1 MVEHTEAGD
10 GQDCEHTTELDRSSL
25 GFAGP
30 GLPFAG
36 AASMR
41 ASLPSIEDGALPF
54 RSTSTLPPMPPLAL
68 PAPSPPPP
76 APLVRPAT
84 AQLTPP
90 PLAAP
95 ALAAPRTE
103 LGDVFRRAFGLSS
116 APSAAKPSEVAKAS
130 EPVSAP
136 ISAPVSV
143 PSSVPQSAPSSPPIS
158 MPSSAPIS
166 MPSSVS
172 PALRPAAPE
181 TVGMAATLKTTS
193 SFNVGSLRTASNSAL
208 PPELQA
214 AAQEARLASENTLE
228 RRAIVD
234 LLAFD
239 PEVPGRLRRSKDN
252 ARLFA
257 APMRS
262 QPGIDALATE
272 ISAEQR
278 ARNDVLRV
286 LSCGAPLAIETLAQS
301 FDALL
306 DEPLELDMPL
316 FLVEGEVTPTMDEVE
331 ALRAMVEH
339 AKPLAGSNKRMLAAL
354 ATAGEMLARPLP
366 PAPEAALTLCS
377 QIESASGELGLP
389 ARHLAK
395 LVERTLREAR
405 SYKRRT
411 LLGAPRLRATL
422 TVGST
427 TVPIYL
433 PNATAD
439 LLPLLPSFRMSALVE
454 TRPRE
459 DAAEASPTALVAFA
473 VGRVLRARGVAREG

>member
-1 MVEHTEAGD
+1 
-10 GQDCEHTTELDRSSL
+10 
-25 GFAGP
+25 
-30 GLPFAG
+30 
-36 AASMR
+36 
-41 ASLPSIEDGALPF
+41 
-54 RSTSTLPPMPPLAL
+54 
-68 PAPSPPPP
+68 
-76 APLVRPAT
+76 
-84 AQLTPP
+84 
-90 PLAAP
+90 
-95 ALAAPRTE
+95 
-103 LGDVFRRAFGLSS
+103 
-116 APSAAKPSEVAKAS
+116 
-130 EPVSAP
+130 
-136 ISAPVSV
+136 
-143 PSSVPQSAPSSPPIS
+143 
-158 MPSSAPIS
+158 
-166 MPSSVS
+166 
-172 PALRPAAPE
+172 
-181 TVGMAATLKTTS
+181 MAATLKTTS

-214 AAQEARLASENTLE
+214 VAQEARLASENTLE

-257 APMRS
+257 TPMRS

-306 DEPLELDMPL
+306 DEPLDLDMPL